1 MTPKQAAFVQQYL
14 VDKNATQAAIR
25 AGYSAKTASSAGER
39 LLRNVEVCTA
49 IDRAMADL
57 AKRLGITAERVL
69 RERARLA
76 FFDPRKLL
84 DKDGAPIPLQDLDD
98 DTAAAIAG
106 MDVLDEFEGSGD
118 ARRFIGYTKKYK
130 LASKDPHLAALDKY
144 FGLNE
149 KAIRFPLPL
158 IETAA
163 DCAKAQASTIQAVAA
178 GTILPSEGEALAGMI
193 EQQRRI
199 LLDREIITR
208 LEALEQH
215 AKEQGKL

>member
-130 LASKDPHLAALDKY
+130 IADK
-144 FGLNE
+144 N
-149 KAIRFPLPL
+149 
-158 IETAA
+158 
-163 DCAKAQASTIQAVAA
+163 V
-178 GTILPSEGEALAGMI
+178 
-193 EQQRRI
+193 
-199 LLDREIITR
+199 
-208 LEALEQH
+208 ALEKL
-215 AKEQGKL
+215 AKHLGLYREDNRQKTDPLRDLLQSLGGNVMGVSNDE